1 MTSLR
6 NLLSAAP
13 AVLVML
19 VLQIMVLTI
28 SLDTYGEVSIFC
40 TGPADGGL
48 LQWTFALLHLLFLV
62 FLAVGIFSLKFR
74 RVRPFYLIILVIS
87 LAALPV
93 QAKLVHA
100 GALKCDVP

>member
-6 NLLSAAP
+6 NLLTAAP

-19 VLQIMVLTI
+19 VLQMMVLII
-28 SLDTYGEVSIFC
+28 SLSTYNEVSIFC
-40 TGPADGGL
+40 TGPAHGL
-48 LQWTFALLHLLFLV
+48 LQWMFALLHLLLFIL
-62 FLAVGIFSLKFR
+62 LAVGIFSLKWR

-100 GALKCDVP
+100 GALQCDGP